1 MSSNPNPS
9 LSPRPQQATLSPQI
23 QQTNHSPRST
33 PAEYFDSHSPP
44 QDEDEEPP
52 YEDADAPYPEP
63 TSEQTLLP
71 PPNFNPFFHLIEDS
85 TTGEHYH
92 PYVHYIFADDDPV
105 IITAA
110 AMRSLGLDETRYLP
124 VSTPEH
130 EHERP
135 LHSSD
140 PEEALRD
147 DEEVVHSPLP
157 PPIPGAKER
166 YMIID
171 VGLDGHTIVNAQ
183 SLSAEWQITNTSV
196 RSAPSFDEDAE
207 GAGLMLS
214 IEGVEIPKKNK
225 GKSTGGPGEM
235 KWKEAR
241 ETGDGDVFKALD
253 GLVKG
258 VEGGLKVAAKIKG
271 TTP

>member
-1 MSSNPNPS
+1 
-9 LSPRPQQATLSPQI
+9 L
-23 QQTNHSPRST
+23 
-33 PAEYFDSHSPP
+33 EDS
-44 QDEDEEPP
+44 EP
-52 YEDADAPYPEP
+52 PYPEP

-71 PPNFNPFFHLIEDS
+71 PPNFKPFFNLIEDS

-105 IITAA
+105 IVTAA

-124 VSTPEH
+124 ASTPEH
-130 EHERP
+130 EHERHM
-135 LHSSD
+135 HSSD
-140 PEEALRD
+140 QEEPLQNE
-147 DEEVVHSPLP
+147 EEVVNSPLP
-157 PPIPGAKER
+157 PPVPGAKER

-171 VGLDGHTIVNAQ
+171 VGSDGHTIVNAQ

-196 RSAPSFDEDAE
+196 RPAPSFDENDE
-207 GAGLMLS
+207 GAGLMLR

-225 GKSTGGPGEM
+225 GKSKGEPGEI
-235 KWKEAR
+235 KLKEAR
-241 ETGDGDVFKALD
+241 DKGDGDVFKALD

-258 VEGGLKVAAKIKG
+258 VEGGLEVAANIKG